1 MEVPMRLFVSCLL
14 LALVAALLI
23 RISTSTRANAETP
36 AQETI
41 CDPLIDA
48 TPGLYGLCVA
58 FCEAQDCAEAI
69 FVSGQCE
76 PPNPVLLDNYDKKKK
91 PEDPE
96 MPCLPMATPCPCFT
110 ADDLRA
116 LEVTRCYDNYR
127 VTARVTVIGG
137 GDTACRVGALGGDQA
152 LLSAGVDFGVCRLL
166 NFSDSCD
173 IIDFIQT
180 HDLFED
186 EANACR
192 DLILDEA
199 AARGVVCFSN

>member
-1 MEVPMRLFVSCLL
+1 MHFTRTTILASLLLLL
-14 LALVAALLI
+14 LATAA
-23 RISTSTRANAETP
+23 SAETP

-58 FCEAQDCAEAI
+58 YCEAQDCDEES
-69 FVSGQCE
+69 FVSGQCSQ
-76 PPNPVLLDNYDKKKK
+76 PNPVILGNYDKKKQ

-110 ADDLRA
+110 DDDLRA
-116 LEVTRCYDNYR
+116 LEVTRCFDNYR
-127 VTARVTVIGG
+127 DTARVTGIGG
-137 GDTACRVGALGGDQA
+137 SNTACRVGALGGDQA
-152 LLSAGVDFGVCRLL
+152 LLGAGVDYGVCRLL